1 MTINLQLLAELIPL
15 VAKKVEAA
23 NAETDGI
30 DWSKDFT
37 AYRARTDAANERLTD
52 FFRERYGA
60 RFNRR
65 PPHDHAVAMAG
76 IRSSS
81 TSGVRGAL
89 QNWRTAAQ
97 KKLAQAKEG

>member
-1 MTINLQLLAELIPL
+1 MSLNHELLAELIPL

-23 NAETDGI
+23 NAETASV
-30 DWSKDFT
+30 DWRT
-37 AYRARTDAANERLTD
+37 NYPAYRERTEAANARLTD
-52 FFRERYGA
+52 FFGERYCA
-60 RFNRR
+60 RFSYR

-89 QNWRTAAQ
+89 QNWRAAAQ